1 VKKGQVRTIY
11 LRQEQADIRFQ
22 CDGVNYGD
30 GNSWFSL
37 TGGDLTAAGAKTRPG
52 AMGNEVELGG
62 FATRSDVTIE
72 TQNSDIMVGQHAAL
86 ESKIGKGSC
95 RVSVQYIDNYGN
107 AISGKSWTIKGKLK
121 SAHLPEVH
129 TENAAVGMFTV
140 VVGCD
145 ELAA

>member
-1 VKKGQVRTIY
+1 MY

-37 TGGDLTAAGAKTRPG
+37 AGAALTAAGAKTRPG
-52 AMGNEVELGG
+52 AMGSEVELGG
-62 FATRSDVTIE
+62 FATRSDATIE
-72 TQNSDIMVGQHAAL
+72 IQNSDVMVGQHSTL

-95 RVSVQYIDNYGN
+95 RIAVQYLDNYGN
-107 AISGKSWTIKGKLK
+107 VIPGASFSIKGKLK
-121 SAHLPEVH
+121 DAHLPEAH
-129 TENAAVGMFTV
+129 TENAAVGMYTV